1 MKVPDPP
8 QRDLPQ
14 ADFTHDGDPLA
25 ARLRAAAAELRR
37 SPAPD
42 FTVRVREAV
51 VSAQQVSAHLVSAQ
65 RGMRGLRPRAL
76 LLASAAAALLL
87 TLGFATWSS
96 SGAQAVT
103 TGARKS
109 AGPRVVQIAHPR
121 GWGALLCDSYST
133 GVEGRLESELDG
145 VLGDV
150 GQLARAL
157 LARVPS
163 GLLGRLR

>member
-1 MKVPDPP
+1 MKVPDLP
-8 QRDLPQ
+8 QDDLPQ
-14 ADFTHDGDPLA
+14 ADSTHDGDPLA

-51 VSAQQVSAHLVSAQ
+51 VSAQRVSAQ

-133 GVEGRLESELDG
+133 GVEGRLESELDS

>member
-42 FTVRVREAV
+42 FTARVREAV
-51 VSAQQVSAHLVSAQ
+51 VSAQQVSAHLVSSQ

-96 SGAQAVT
+96 SSAQAVT

>member
-51 VSAQQVSAHLVSAQ
+51 VSAQ